1 MNPLNSKRSQIIN
14 LVTKVILLLQ
24 NSTVHNAWPHIHCSI
39 FVKANWALNL
49 GSQLVLDL
57 HTLVKDQLRAWI
69 ESLLCQVVWWGQ
81 VQGFGQFWLRGDV
94 GVYTQG
100 CFLGHSGLIILRGGL
115 TLADFLLLFTHFQGL
130 IFIPLGRY
138 GDSISFYSILI

>member
-14 LVTKVILLLQ
+14 LVTKVILLLGT
-24 NSTVHNAWPHIHCSI
+24 SIVHNAWPHIHCSI

-69 ESLLCQVVWWGQ
+69 ESLVCQVVWW
-81 VQGFGQFWLRGDV
+81 VKCNVLANFGSRGDV

-100 CFLGHSGLIILRGGL
+100 CFQGHSGLIILRGRL
-115 TLADFLLLFTHFQGL
+115 TLADFLLLFSHFQGL
-130 IFIPLGRY
+130 LFIPLGR
-138 GDSISFYSILI
+138 